1 MSRCAVNHL
10 DLFIADGYTN
20 ASHDRKTEEK
30 KKRMNDEAEFEKE
43 FFKKHFNVETYEELM
58 NKF

>member
-10 DLFIADGYTN
+10 DLFIADGHTN

-30 KKRMNDEAEFEKE
+30 KKRMSEEAEFEKE